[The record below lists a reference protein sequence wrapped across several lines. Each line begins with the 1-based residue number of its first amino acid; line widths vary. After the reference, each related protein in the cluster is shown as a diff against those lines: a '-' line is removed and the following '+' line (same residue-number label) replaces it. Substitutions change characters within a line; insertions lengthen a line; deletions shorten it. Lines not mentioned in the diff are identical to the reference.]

1 MKIIFLFAFL
11 LCSSF
16 SLFAQFQH
24 RCGFD
29 YAVQHKNVLHPGFK
43 DRADA
48 IFRQAQIQGFM
59 NRGGTGT
66 YTIPL
71 AVHVVWKNAAEN
83 LPECKIIEQVDILNR
98 AYQRMNPDTSNLRS
112 IFSAV
117 AGNPNIQ
124 FRLDTIIWKQTSSD
138 FFSGGFFPDIS
149 FSDRVKHD
157 SSGGSEAISTS
168 GHLNMWICNLGSS
181 GILGYAYPPAG
192 LANWPANSE
201 APTPGD
207 EGVVLDYRIVGAEGV
222 YVQQTTTINTRGN
235 AAIHE
240 VGHYLGLRHVWG
252 DGLLSI
258 LGIPDCTVDDGV
270 MDTPNCGIPSNY
282 ACNLT
287 QNTCDATVT
296 GDLPDMIENF
306 MDYSDEDC
314 QNTLTLGQVNIMHGV
329 LNVERVGLATAPPIH
344 NTIRPLNDALP
355 RAVVLGVNTDNSCTV
370 NTNSYNTA
378 ASPSMSACSGAN
390 PANDVWFSFEAV
402 SSEVIIN
409 VSNIQATTGTST
421 ALTYELFSG
430 NCGALQSM
438 GCFSSAS
445 STVSGLQNAEEYF
458 IRVYSNDAGAAQSF
472 NLCLQAA
479 GIVSVNTTAFAEAIS
494 VFPNPNSGIFTVSL
508 LNVDLEGTMSVK
520 NLLGQQLSN
529 TMSIDRFAENIQVD
543 LSTLANGVYLV
554 EFNLAGERIVKKIL
568 VQK

>member
-1 MKIIFLFAFL
+1 MKNLYLSL
-11 LCSSF
+11 LLMLSSF
-16 SLFAQFQH
+16 GLFAQFQH

-29 YAVQHKNVLHPGFK
+29 HAVQHKNELHPGFK

-48 IFRQAQIQGFM
+48 IFRQAAQYSQL
-59 NRGGTGT
+59 RGASSS
-66 YTIPL
+66 YVVPL
-71 AVHVVWKNAAEN
+71 AVHVVWKNTTEN

-112 IFSAV
+112 IFGAV

-157 SSGGSEAISTS
+157 SSGGSEAINTS

-192 LANWPANSE
+192 LANWPADSE

-207 EGVVLDYRIVGAEGV
+207 EGVVLDYRIIGAEGV

-235 AAIHE
+235 TAIHE

-355 RAVVLGVNTDNSCTV
+355 RSVVLGVNTDNSCTV

-402 SSEVIIN
+402 STEVIIN
-409 VSNIQATTGTST
+409 VSNIQATTGAST

-479 GIVSVNTTAFAEAIS
+479 GNVSVNTTALAEAIS
-494 VFPNPNSGIFTVSL
+494 VFPNPNSGIFTVSFP
-508 LNVDLEGTMSVK
+508 NVDLEGTMSVK
-520 NLLGQQLSN
+520 NFLGQQLSN
-529 TMSIDRFAENIQVD
+529 KMSIDRFTENIQVD

>member
-1 MKIIFLFAFL
+1 MKNLYLTL
-11 LCSSF
+11 LLMLSSF
-16 SLFAQFQH
+16 GLFAQFQH

-29 YAVQHKNVLHPGFK
+29 HAVQHKNELHPGFK

-48 IFRQAQIQGFM
+48 IFRQAAQYSQL
-59 NRGGTGT
+59 RGASSS
-66 YTIPL
+66 YVVPL
-71 AVHVVWKNAAEN
+71 AVHVVWKNTAEN

-157 SSGGSEAISTS
+157 SSGGSEAINTA
-168 GHLNMWICNLGSS
+168 GHLNIWVCNLGSS

-192 LANWPANSE
+192 LANWPADSE

-207 EGVVLDYRIVGAEGV
+207 EGVVLDYRIIGAEGV

-235 AAIHE
+235 TAIHE

-258 LGIPDCTVDDGV
+258 LGIADCTVDDGV

-355 RAVVLGVNTDNSCTV
+355 RSVVLGVNTDNSCTI

-402 SSEVIIN
+402 STEVIIN
-409 VSNIQATTGTST
+409 VSNIQATTGAST

-479 GIVSVNTTAFAEAIS
+479 GNVSVNTTALAEAIS
-494 VFPNPNSGIFTVSL
+494 VFPNPNSGIFTVSFP
-508 LNVDLEGTMSVK
+508 NVDLEGTMSVK
-520 NLLGQQLSN
+520 NFLGQQLSN
-529 TMSIDRFAENIQVD
+529 KMSIDRFTENIQVD